1 MSAGGYDL
9 EEIRRR
15 ADIVE
20 IISPH
25 VALRKAG
32 RRLTGLCP
40 FHKERTPSFTV
51 DPESGLWHCFGC
63 KAGGD
68 LFRFLEMIEK
78 VTFSEAVEMLGR
90 RYGIAPMRRAEAAG
104 AARRDRMLALHADA
118 AKYFQRCLRAA
129 AAQAARNYLSGRGLS
144 AETIAGWGLGYAP
157 PTWEALLKAM
167 ARRGY
172 PGEELAH
179 AGLAVAREAGVSGE
193 AHHTAGGQGFY
204 DRFRD
209 RIIFPISD
217 ASGRVI
223 GFGGR
228 AMPAR
233 PGTDEQQPKYLNS
246 PETPIFQK
254 GRLLY
259 AFDRAR
265 RAMADAGRAV
275 VVEGYL
281 DAIACHEAGFPETVA
296 TMGTALTSDHVELL
310 RRRVPRLVLSFDS
323 DSAGLAAALRGRE
336 LFQQAALDVLVVT
349 LPPDLD
355 PDRVVREQ
363 GPEAFQALVTQAVP
377 ITEWELRRILSKAA
391 PLVEHASNVPP
402 EELRPEV
409 LREAVAALARLSA
422 GVEREYYVRWLAQQ
436 AGGSLPGGAGALE
449 EALRAELG
457 RADARRRG
465 TAQRTSQGLPEAE
478 GSSPPRP
485 GERGG
490 ETVVV
495 GRLEKSL
502 LAAFLQQPDLAER
515 YLAEL
520 EAEDFSS
527 AEQQSLLATVAQL
540 LQQGV
545 PVTAQAVLERVEP
558 EARELLA
565 ELAVT
570 EVPQERLEEQVRRAI
585 RRLVEGRLRREE
597 GVLRL
602 QIEAAASAQER
613 EELLGRLS
621 QCRRRRSELTGE
633 REM

>member
-118 AKYFQRCLRAA
+118 AKYFQKCLRAA
-129 AAQAARNYLSGRGLS
+129 AAQAARDYLSGRGLS
-144 AETIAGWGLGYAP
+144 GETIASWGLGYAP
-157 PTWEALLKAM
+157 PTWDALLKAM

-172 PGEELAH
+172 SGEELAR

-193 AHHTAGGQGFY
+193 GFY

-223 GFGGR
+223 AFGGR
-228 AMPAR
+228 AM
-233 PGTDEQQPKYLNS
+233 TDEQQPKYLNS
-246 PETPIFQK
+246 PETPVFQK

-336 LFQQAALDVLVVT
+336 LFQSAFGGEVLVVT

-363 GPEAFQALVTQAVP
+363 GPEAFQALVAQAVP
-377 ITEWELRRILSKAA
+377 ITEWELRRILSKGGADSQSAA
-391 PLVEHASNVPP
+391 VSAPP
-402 EELRPEV
+402 DDLRPEV
-409 LREAVAALARLSA
+409 LKEAVEALARLPA

-436 AGGSLPGGAGALE
+436 VGGSLPAGRAEGLPGGAGALE
-449 EALRAELG
+449 NALRAELA

-465 TAQRTSQGLPEAE
+465 SAQRTSQGLPEAE
-478 GSSPPRP
+478 GSPPARP
-485 GERGG
+485 GEREG

-520 EAEDFSS
+520 EAEDLST
-527 AEQQSLLATVAQL
+527 AEQRSVLATVAQL
-540 LQQGV
+540 LQQGG
-545 PVTAQAVLERVEP
+545 PVTVQAVLERVEP

-570 EVPQERLEEQVRRAI
+570 EVPQERLEEQVRQAI

-597 GVLRL
+597 SALRL
-602 QIEAAASAQER
+602 QIEAAGSAQER
-613 EELLGRLS
+613 EALLGRLS
-621 QCRRRRSELTGE
+621 QCRRRRSELAGE
-633 REM
+633 REL

>member
-68 LFRFLEMIEK
+68 LFRFVEMMDK
-78 VTFSEAVEMLGR
+78 VIFSEAVELLAH

-144 AETIAGWGLGYAP
+144 AETIASWGLGYAP
-157 PTWEALLKAM
+157 PTWDALLKAM
-167 ARRGY
+167 TRRGY
-172 PGEELAH
+172 SGEELAR

-193 AHHTAGGQGFY
+193 ARNTAGGQGFY

-209 RIIFPISD
+209 RIMFPIWD
-217 ASGRVI
+217 GSGRVI
-223 GFGGR
+223 AFGGR
-228 AMPAR
+228 AMS
-233 PGTDEQQPKYLNS
+233 DEQQPKYLNS
-246 PETPIFQK
+246 PETPLFQK
-254 GRLLY
+254 GRVLY

-265 RAMADAGRAV
+265 RAMSDAGRAV

-281 DAIACHEAGFPETVA
+281 DAIACHEAGFPEAVA

-323 DSAGLAAALRGRE
+323 DSAGLAAALRGRD
-336 LFQQAALDVLVVT
+336 LFQQAGLEVLVVT

-363 GPEAFQALVTQAVP
+363 GPEAFQTLVSQAVP
-377 ITEWELRRILSKAA
+377 ITEWELRRILSKGGADSQPAA
-391 PLVEHASNVPP
+391 VSAPP

-409 LREAVAALARLSA
+409 LREAVAALARLPA

-436 AGGSLPGGAGALE
+436 AGGSSPGGAGSLE
-449 EALRAELG
+449 NALRAELA

-465 TAQRTSQGLPEAE
+465 SAQRTGQALPEPVGHASSVPAE
-478 GSSPPRP
+478 GL
-485 GERGG
+485 GGG
-490 ETVVV
+490 ETAGV

-520 EAEDFSS
+520 EAEDFPTP
-527 AEQQSLLATVAQL
+527 EQRSVLAAVAHL
-540 LQQGV
+540 LQQGGL
-545 PVTAQAVLERVEP
+545 VTAQAVLERVEP
-558 EARELLA
+558 EARGLLA

-585 RRLVEGRLRREE
+585 RRLVESRLRKEE
-597 GVLRL
+597 NALRR
-602 QIEAAASAQER
+602 QIEAAGSDAER
-613 EELLGRLS
+613 EALLERRGELV
-621 QCRRRRSELTGE
+621 RRRSELTGE